1 MSTLSLKKLIRQLA
15 AIKGR
20 HTELVT
26 VYIPV
31 GANLHDV
38 ATQLRNEQSTAE
50 NIKSKP
56 VRKNVTASLDKIIRH
71 MQLYR
76 KTPPNGVAF
85 FCGNVSQKEGAAD
98 IELWVI
104 EPPEEIKVKMYW
116 CDQRF
121 VMEPLE
127 DMVKEREIYGIICL
141 DKNEANI
148 ALLIGKRIEEVFHK
162 ESIVPGKTRAGGQC
176 LSPDTLVQMSDG
188 SIIEIDKVSNPHIVK
203 SVDFSNTNLTNKPVI
218 EKWETQKN
226 SKYIITTKC
235 PTIQIE
241 SSKDH
246 TFFRW
251 GNKIEEVPA
260 GKLKKDEFLLIPEKI
275 DVEGQ
280 IQSLDV
286 SNLYNSYKISE
297 EGRNHIKIRRET
309 LKLLQKDLAQK
320 SNVTQTAISV
330 IELGKR
336 DIKINFLKNLCKNL
350 ELETDSFIRQFCVPV
365 KDIRLPKILEENLAN
380 FLGYFA
386 GDGSFENE
394 RLSLFDA
401 NKQIIEFYSNLAK
414 NIFNCNSS
422 ITHRENKGHYVSRIY
437 GKPIIK
443 MIKSEFPELKYA
455 TNTVIPIKILKSPNS
470 VLAAFLKGLFDAE
483 GYVNKERGIG
493 LGINNKKMAKQIQMS
508 LLRFGILASVVE
520 YNNERN
526 PYSKKPRFTVG
537 ITERKSLEIFL
548 NFIGFNAV
556 YKDKTLRV
564 VIKNKSGTS
573 YTRQIFLT
581 GRNIRKIIE
590 SEGYKV
596 SDFPKVTNFFRNER
610 LMSKDVF
617 KNSIINEVKNNK
629 NLYKKLETVL
639 NYNLIPV
646 KITSIKK
653 VEENLKM
660 VDIEVKNSNF
670 IANGIVVH
678 NSSARFSRIREGL
691 LNDWL
696 KSVGE
701 AANKTFMGNKEVLG
715 IIVSGSGP
723 IKEMFMKEDYMFAD
737 VKKKVIGIIDTG
749 YTGDQGL
756 QETVE
761 KSDELLKEA
770 GVTKEKKLLQSFF
783 NELQKPHGR
792 VVYGAE
798 KVVKTTE
805 TGAVDRIIV
814 SETSTLRAYELLRGD
829 EKKIIFSDKKPSEPG
844 WDLMGEKDLIDFFE
858 ELAESYGSRVI
869 PVSADTREGKQFLE
883 LGGVG
888 ALLRYN
894 C

>member
-176 LSPDTLVQMSDG
+176 LSPETLIQMPDG
-188 SIIEIDKVSNPHIVK
+188 SLPEIDKVSNPHIVK
-203 SVDFSNTNLTNKPVI
+203 AIDFSDMKLKNRPVI
-218 EKWETQKN
+218 DKWSTKKN
-226 SKYIITTKC
+226 TKYIITTKC
-235 PTIQIE
+235 PMNQIE

-246 TFFRW
+246 LFFKW
-251 GNKIEEVPA
+251 GNKIEEVA
-260 GKLKKDEFLLIPEKI
+260 AEDLRKGDFLLIPEKI
-275 DVEGQ
+275 DVEGRMQ
-280 IQSLDV
+280 GLNISG
-286 SNLYNSYKISE
+286 LYNSYRINK
-297 EGRNHIKIRRET
+297 EGRKYIKQRRES
-309 LKLLQKDLAQK
+309 LKLLQKDVAK
-320 SNVTQTAISV
+320 RSNVTQTAISV
-330 IELGKR
+330 VELGKR
-336 DIKINFLKNLCKNL
+336 DIKIEFLKTLCKNL
-350 ELETDSFIRQFCVPV
+350 EIETGPFIRQFCVPV
-365 KDIRLPKILEENLAN
+365 KDIRLPELLDENLAT
-380 FLGYFA
+380 FLGYFT

-394 RLSLFDA
+394 RISIFDA
-401 NKQIIEFYSNLAK
+401 EEQTIKYYDKLAR

-422 ITHRENKGHYVSRIY
+422 ITFRENKGHFVSRIY
-437 GKPIIK
+437 GKPVIK
-443 MIKSEFPELKYA
+443 LIKNEFPEIKYA
-455 TNTVIPIKILKSPNS
+455 ENTEIPIKILMSPNS
-470 VLAAFLKGLFDAE
+470 VLAGFLRGFFDAE

-493 LGINNKKMAKQIQMS
+493 LGINNKKLAKQIQLS
-508 LLRFGILASVVE
+508 LLRFGIVASLNE
-520 YNNERN
+520 YDNRRN
-526 PYSKKPRFTVG
+526 PYSKNHRFTIG
-537 ITERKSLEIFL
+537 ITEKISLEKFMKE
-548 NFIGFNAV
+548 IGFNTI
-556 YKDKTLRV
+556 YKYNKLKI
-564 VIKNKSGTS
+564 VIKTKSRTS
-573 YTRQIFLT
+573 YTRQILMT
-581 GRNIRKIIE
+581 GENVRKIIE
-590 SEGYKV
+590 SEGYRI
-596 SDFPKVTNFFRNER
+596 SDFPKVKDFFRNKR
-610 LMSKDVF
+610 LMSKDTF
-617 KNSIINEVKNNK
+617 KNSILSEIKDAK
-629 NLYKKLETVL
+629 LLKKLEIVL
-639 NYNLIPV
+639 DYNLMPV
-646 KITSIKK
+646 KIKSIKK
-653 VEENLKM
+653 VIEETRF
-660 VDIEVKNSNF
+660 VDIEVKTSNF
-670 IANGIVVH
+670 IANGLLVH

-814 SETSTLRAYELLRGD
+814 SETSTLRAYELLRGA

-894 C
+894 I